1 MSAATKQALEAAI
14 DAHVNDE
21 CEGEQVVTAYVFGA
35 AISTFSEVGPK
46 SSYFFASTNEQ
57 PAHITRGMAQ
67 LVTEWADMS
76 SIFGYEDDEDD

>member
-1 MSAATKQALEAAI
+1 MSAATKEALEAAI
-14 DAHVNDE
+14 DAHINDE
-21 CEGEQVVTAYVFGA
+21 CDGEQVVTAYVFGA

-46 SSYFFASTNEQ
+46 SSYYFVRTDEQ

-67 LVTEWADMS
+67 LVTEWADTS